1 MDSVLIQRAER
12 VSTVSASVMVSSD
25 RYHHNLQVFE
35 YSNACQRHLVI
46 CCLYKQLQIFGH
58 ISAISFSSWFSASPP
73 LQYEGARETSTGR
86 IVEQLVSQNV
96 TNQCLL
102 SVPYN
107 ALPMS
112 ASANR
117 DTNVGRKDA

>member
-1 MDSVLIQRAER
+1 MCGFVVRRVVVDASPFPSQCGTVPARVL
-12 VSTVSASVMVSSD
+12 
-25 RYHHNLQVFE
+25 YHRRCWVYHWH
-35 YSNACQRHLVI
+35 R
-46 CCLYKQLQIFGH
+46 
-58 ISAISFSSWFSASPP
+58 SAISFSSWFSASPP